1 MRVIIEARIEDARTG
16 SAAAQAMVV
25 AVLEREDQSVADL
38 GLTLA
43 EGRALLA
50 QVQSML
56 VSHQAASWVAG
67 HATCC
72 RCGAMLA
79 HKDCRA
85 IVMRTVFGAV
95 ELASWRVGE
104 SKVMVRV
111 AARPKRRE
119 PRRTA
124 SSLCKALPRRVTPEL
139 E

>member
-25 AVLEREDQSVADL
+25 AVLEREEQSVADL

-95 ELASWRVGE
+95 ELASWRVQGYGACRC
-104 SKVMVRV
+104 K
-111 AARPKRRE
+111 AKRRE
-119 PRRTA
+119 PRRTV
-124 SSLCKALPRRVTPEL
+124 SPLCKALPRRVTPEL

>member
-1 MRVIIEARIEDARTG
+1 MRAIIEARIEDARPG

-56 VSHQAASWVAG
+56 VSRQAASWVAG

-72 RCGAMLA
+72 RW
-79 HKDCRA
+79 K
-85 IVMRTVFGAV
+85 
-95 ELASWRVGE
+95 
-104 SKVMVRV
+104 
-111 AARPKRRE
+111 AARISNVE
-119 PRRTA
+119 
-124 SSLCKALPRRVTPEL
+124 
-139 E
+139 